1 MMPRMRVGFIG
12 LGIMGSRMAANL
24 RRAGFPLAVWNRT
37 EETARR
43 WAAEPGPD
51 VVVALNP
58 AEVAAN
64 SDVVITMVVDGAQ
77 VRSVLLGPGDGDD
90 RRHPAAD
97 RLRPG
102 QLVIDCST
110 IGPRAAREIG
120 AALAERGVA
129 FLDAPVT
136 GSKPGAEAGTL
147 TIMVGGEEAD
157 VERARPIF
165 EAMGETIVHAGPAG
179 QGQMVKVISNCVAAA
194 NAATL
199 AEGLVVGRA
208 TGVDVE
214 ALVKV
219 MAGGA
224 ANSTMVALKA
234 DPMQRH
240 DYTTLFKLEHM
251 LKDVRLCLEEAQSA
265 GVPFPAAAHVHGL
278 LSAGMGRGLADEDF
292 AALLEA
298 VEGLAGTRL

>member
-1 MMPRMRVGFIG
+1 VERVGFIG

-24 RRAGFPLAVWNRT
+24 VRAGLDVTVWNRT
-37 EETARR
+37 RETADA
-43 WAAEPGPD
+43 WASEHGGT
-51 VVVALNP
+51 VAASP
-58 AEVAAN
+58 AELAERSEAIV
-64 SDVVITMVVDGAQ
+64 TMVVDGAQ
-77 VRSVLLGPGDGDD
+77 VRDVLGQ
-90 RRHPAAD
+90 AAES
-97 RLRPG
+97 LRQG
-102 QLVIDCST
+102 QLVVDCST
-110 IGPRAAREIG
+110 IGPRAAREI
-120 AALAERGVA
+120 AAWLGERGVS

-147 TIMVGGEEAD
+147 TIMVGGEETD
-157 VERARPIF
+157 VERARPLF
-165 EAMGETIVHAGPAG
+165 QAMGETIVHAGPVG

-208 TGVDVE
+208 TGVDLE

-298 VEGLAGTRL
+298 VEGLAGTQL

>member
-1 MMPRMRVGFIG
+1 MIPRMRVGFIG

-24 RRAGFPLAVWNRT
+24 VRAGFDVTVWNRT
-37 EETARR
+37 RETADA
-43 WAAEPGPD
+43 WAAEHGGT
-51 VVVALNP
+51 VAASP
-58 AEVAAN
+58 AEVAEAAEAI
-64 SDVVITMVVDGAQ
+64 VTMVVDGAQ
-77 VRSVLLGPGDGDD
+77 VREVLEQ
-90 RRHPAAD
+90 AAAS
-97 RLRPG
+97 LRQG
-102 QLVIDCST
+102 QLVVDCST
-110 IGPRAAREIG
+110 IGPRAAREI
-120 AALAERGVA
+120 AAWLAERGVA

-147 TIMVGGEEAD
+147 TIMVGGEDAD
-157 VERARPIF
+157 VDRARPIF
-165 EAMGETIVHAGPAG
+165 EAMGETIVHAGLVG

-208 TGVDVE
+208 TGVDLG
-214 ALVKV
+214 ALVQV

>member
-24 RRAGFPLAVWNRT
+24 VRAGFDVTVWNRT
-37 EETARR
+37 RETADA
-43 WAAEPGPD
+43 WAAEHGAT
-51 VVVALNP
+51 VAASP
-58 AEVAAN
+58 AEVAERSEAI
-64 SDVVITMVVDGAQ
+64 VTMVVDGAQ
-77 VRSVLLGPGDGDD
+77 VRDVLDQ
-90 RRHPAAD
+90 AAES
-97 RLRPG
+97 LRQG
-102 QLVIDCST
+102 QLVVDCST
-110 IGPRAAREIG
+110 IGPRAAREI
-120 AALAERGVA
+120 AARLAERGVA

-165 EAMGETIVHAGPAG
+165 EAMGQTIVHAGPVG

-208 TGVDVE
+208 TGVDLE